1 MSRSAAIAAVQDAR
15 EAARRNRLRR
25 EQAEKTLPEAREV
38 IEDLRAIN
46 EANGYDQWLLGYIR
60 RGK

>member
-1 MSRSAAIAAVQDAR
+1 MSKSAAIAAVQDAR

-25 EQAEKTLPEAREV
+25 EQAERTLPEAREV

-46 EANGYDQWLLGYIR
+46 EANGYDRWLLGYIR